1 MRRCLA
7 FPDDLDAGAPLRSR
21 EHLDILSADTNY
33 GIMWD
38 QYGVA
43 GDTLVCVN
51 VFPFPAHYADYLG
64 TSPSPITFR
73 VQTFMSC
80 WPPTFCTSSSKGR
93 SKIILSHG

>member
-64 TSPSPITFR
+64 TSPSPISD
-73 VQTFMSC
+73 VSAQLAGKMA
-80 WPPTFCTSSSKGR
+80 PKQ
-93 SKIILSHG
+93 LHGNFHQ